1 MGAHTLQVLEVF
13 GALVFDGH
21 RLEVLPLKEV
31 LILPIFADGKDARE
45 VAGVVEDLPALVTL
59 LLEALLEALVVLH
72 LTEDRGGEPVDA
84 LTDVATRGLAPVLE
98 VDRAVQLDV
107 GDVAIEEAHI
117 LLVLQRALL
126 AHNRVD
132 LPLNFGAGGDL
143 VAKVGGDFS
152 IRPLALLPC
161 DPVARPIRLQLAVG
175 LVQSGEVRLDD
186 LSAGVLRSGGTELV
200 THRLVER
207 RQRSDLIVVI
217 LDLTGVALHPEELL
231 CMVRCTA
238 QRLSDQLGA
247 FTLPDSVA
255 DGIGARGIKDH
266 HHDEATVIDRLR
278 APLLVSSRVLVV
290 KFYRPAVVHPVA
302 HSAGGLRPLDS
313 CLHLQAVVGA
323 TLAPCVDE

>member
-1 MGAHTLQVLEVF
+1 M
-13 GALVFDGH
+13 
-21 RLEVLPLKEV
+21 
-31 LILPIFADGKDARE
+31 
-45 VAGVVEDLPALVTL
+45 
-59 LLEALLEALVVLH
+59 
-72 LTEDRGGEPVDA
+72 
-84 LTDVATRGLAPVLE
+84 LE

-152 IRPLALLPC
+152 IRPLALLPR
-161 DPVARPIRLQLAVG
+161 DPVARPIWLQLAVG
-175 LVQSGEVRLDD
+175 LIEAGEVRLDD
-186 LSAGVLRSGGTELV
+186 LSAGVLRSRWTELV

-207 RQRSDLIVVI
+207 RQRSDLIVVV

-255 DGIGARGIKDH
+255 DGIGARGIEDH

-278 APLLVSSRVLVV
+278 APLLVGSRVLVV
-290 KFYRPAVVHPVA
+290 ELHRPAVVHPVA
-302 HSAGGLRPLDS
+302 HSAGGLRPLDGR
-313 CLHLQAVVGA
+313 LHL
-323 TLAPCVDE
+323 